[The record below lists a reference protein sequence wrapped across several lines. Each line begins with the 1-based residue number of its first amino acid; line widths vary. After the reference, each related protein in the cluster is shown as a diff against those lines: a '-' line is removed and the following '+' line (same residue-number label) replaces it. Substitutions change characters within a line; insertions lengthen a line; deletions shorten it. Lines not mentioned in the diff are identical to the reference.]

1 MSDFNFLRPLWL
13 AAIPALFLIIYL
25 LKKQQFSQSGWQQ
38 FIPEHL
44 SKVLIDGQSGK
55 NKRPYFSALFTGI
68 LAIIALAGPTWQK
81 LPQPVFQLQ
90 QGSVLI
96 MDMSYSMYSTDISP
110 NRLTRS
116 RYKASD
122 LLSSI
127 NEGEIGLIA
136 YAGDAFNISPLTK
149 DINNIKLLLDSL
161 SPDIM
166 PVAGSNPL
174 AALAMADEM
183 LINAG
188 HVNGHIYWL
197 TDGIDSGDLQDIT
210 QWSRQHPHRLNVL
223 GIGTKAG
230 APIKLPNGELLKDN
244 TGAIVVPKLSINKLY
259 GAAQSGRGVYQ
270 TISTNASDIN
280 ALVDY
285 AKNEESNTD
294 VGVSDNDSQGND
306 TNNDLVRGD
315 KWHEVGPWL
324 ILLVLPFVLFAFR
337 RGVLFGLALTISYLP
352 SPQVSANVWDD
363 LWKTDNQQAQE
374 KFSKENYQGAAQQ
387 FNNPQWQGSAHYK
400 NGDYEEA
407 LASFKQSD
415 TAEAF
420 YNQGN
425 SYAQLQQLDKA
436 IDAYETALEKDPN
449 LEQAKENKALIEKLK
464 QQQEQQQSENGESD
478 SNEQDQDNQEN
489 QQQDGDQQGDSQ
501 DNQNGEQQQ
510 SQDQSQ
516 EQSQD
521 QGEKSSEND
530 SQSDPEN
537 NSQNDENSDA
547 QNSEDEEKNKS
558 DSDETSDK
566 ESESEQESQAAEADQ
581 GENEGNEE
589 AKTAAQLAEEQ
600 KAKETEQKHQQL
612 LNKVTND
619 PYLLLRNKMQLE
631 YQKRRHEQSSIGEK
645 KKW

>member
-1 MSDFNFLRPLWL
+1 MSDFHFIRPLWL
-13 AAIPALFLIIYL
+13 IAIPVVFLIVYL
-25 LKKQQFSQSGWQQ
+25 LKKQQFSESGWQQ

-44 SKVLIDGQSGK
+44 SKVLIDGESTK
-55 NKRPYFSALFTGI
+55 KANTHISLLFVGI
-68 LAIIALAGPTWQK
+68 VAITALAGPTWQK
-81 LPQPVFQLQ
+81 LPQPVFQLE

-96 MDMSYSMYSTDISP
+96 MDMSYSMYATDISP

-116 RYKASD
+116 RYKADD
-122 LLSSI
+122 LLTSI

-174 AALAMADEM
+174 AALAMADDM

-210 QWSRQHPHRLNVL
+210 QWTRNHPHRLNVL
-223 GIGTKAG
+223 GIGTKNG

-244 TGAIVVPKLSINKLY
+244 SGAIVVPKLSVNKLY
-259 GAAQSGRGVYQ
+259 SAAQTGRGTYQ
-270 TISTNASDIN
+270 TITNNASDIN
-280 ALVDY
+280 ALVDF
-285 AKNEESNTD
+285 AKNEN
-294 VGVSDNDSQGND
+294 SDPQNDKNKSSKD
-306 TNNDLVRGD
+306 DDIVRGD

-324 ILLVLPFVLFAFR
+324 VLLILPFALFSFR
-337 RGVLFGLALTISYLP
+337 RGVLFSLVFTLSYVP
-352 SPQVSANVWDD
+352 SPHVSASIWDD

-374 KFSKENYQGAAQQ
+374 KFAQENFQEAAEQ
-387 FNNPQWQGSAHYK
+387 FKDSQWQGSAHYK
-400 NGDYEEA
+400 NGDYEKA
-407 LASFKQSD
+407 LKSFKQSE
-415 TAEAF
+415 TAQAL

-425 SYAQLQQLDKA
+425 SYAQLQQLDEA
-436 IDAYETALEKDPN
+436 IAAYSSALEKDPN
-449 LEQAKENKALIEKLK
+449 LKQASENKALLEKLK
-464 QQQEQQQSENGESD
+464 KQQEQQESENGDSD
-478 SNEQDQDNQEN
+478 SDSENQSNQDNQ
-489 QQQDGDQQGDSQ
+489 QQNDDQQGDSQ
-501 DNQNGEQQQ
+501 ENQNGEQQQ
-510 SQDQSQ
+510 NQDESQQQGASEDTQSNADSDSEGSENNNAENESEEQKEQEQAESDKSQ
-516 EQSQD
+516 EQD
-521 QGEKSSEND
+521 EDKDSE
-530 SQSDPEN
+530 QKA
-537 NSQNDENSDA
+537 DA
-547 QNSEDEEKNKS
+547 A
-558 DSDETSDK
+558 
-566 ESESEQESQAAEADQ
+566 ESEQGAADGSQEP
-581 GENEGNEE
+581 
-589 AKTAAQLAEEQ
+589 KTAAQLAEEQ